1 MDQTGKSLLSKR
13 KLKGVKMTTKEKAAY
28 DSTAD
33 TLKHIRVVQSNL
45 NLVINKLIERGE
57 KHDESKLHSPEK
69 EAFDRETPKLK
80 TLTYGSDEYKAS
92 LNNLGEALAHHY
104 EKNSHHPEH
113 YKEHGVGDMNLLDI
127 VEMACD
133 WKAAAER
140 TKNGIVD
147 LEYNFRRFN
156 FDPQLSNIFRQTW
169 KALGWVSQR
178 DIDENHGLN
187 KTSS

>member
-1 MDQTGKSLLSKR
+1 
-13 KLKGVKMTTKEKAAY
+13 MTTEEKPVY

-33 TLKHIRVVQSNL
+33 TLKHIRVVQANL

-69 EAFDRETPKLK
+69 EAFDRETPKLR
-80 TLTYGSDEYKAS
+80 TLAYGSDEYKAS
-92 LNNLGEALAHHY
+92 LKNLGEALAHHY
-104 EKNSHHPEH
+104 ANNSHHPEH
-113 YKEHGVGDMNLLDI
+113 YKEHGIGDMNLLDI
-127 VEMACD
+127 IEMACD

-147 LEYNFRRFN
+147 LEYNFKRFN
-156 FDPQLSNIFRQTW
+156 FDPQLANIFRQTW
-169 KALGWVSQR
+169 KILGWTSQR